1 MIKSERVSESVR
13 LGMIL
18 ALTGGFMDAYS
29 YLVRGGAF
37 ANAETGNI
45 VLMGIHM
52 AKGNWGRVLYYLVP
66 VVSFALGVYVAEYI
80 RKQVGD
86 NPKVHWKEGILWAE
100 MVLIFIAG
108 WIPQQHNALVNAM
121 IAFICA
127 MQVEAFRKIH
137 GMAFATTMC
146 TGNLRSG
153 TELLSVS
160 QFEHDPKKRRG
171 GLHYFLIDGVFA
183 GGAAVGAV
191 VCKLFAEKSIWL
203 CIAALFGAQLFI
215 MHQKKNAEV

>member
-13 LGMIL
+13 LGIIL

-29 YLVRGGAF
+29 YLVRGGVF

-52 AKGNWGRVLYYLVP
+52 AEGNWGRVLYYLVP
-66 VVSFALGVYVAEYI
+66 VVSFALGVYAAECI
-80 RKQVGD
+80 RKKVGD
-86 NPKVHWKEGILWAE
+86 SPKVHWKEGILWAE
-100 MVLIFIAG
+100 MVLLFLAG
-108 WIPQQHNALVNAM
+108 WIPQEHNALVNAM

-127 MQVEAFRKIH
+127 MQVEAFRKIR
-137 GMAFATTMC
+137 GKAFATTMC

-160 QFEHDPKKRRG
+160 QFEHDSEKRKA
-171 GLHYFLIDGVFA
+171 GLHYYLIDGVFV

-191 VCKLFAEKSIWL
+191 ICKRFAEKSIWF
-203 CIAALFGAQLFI
+203 CIATLFVAQLFI
-215 MHQKKNAEV
+215 MYQKKSAEV